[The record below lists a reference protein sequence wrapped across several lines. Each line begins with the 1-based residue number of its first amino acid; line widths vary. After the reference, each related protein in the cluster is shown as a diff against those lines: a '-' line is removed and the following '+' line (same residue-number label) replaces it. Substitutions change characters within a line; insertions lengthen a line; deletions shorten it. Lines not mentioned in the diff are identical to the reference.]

1 MIYREVG
8 QFKASYAAD
17 QAIFPIVQDRW
28 FMLAALAAAYLVI
41 PTVGSEYWL
50 LTIMVPFL
58 VYALAALGLN
68 LLTGYA
74 GQVSLGTGGF
84 MAVGAFA
91 TYKLTTSFPELNI
104 VLALL
109 LAGII
114 TALVGVLFGFPSLRI
129 KGFYLAVAT
138 LAAQFFLQWCFVRIP
153 WLVNYNVSNAI
164 EVPTR
169 TSGPSGTPVMLMM
182 PPCPCTTMS

>member
-8 QFKASYAAD
+8 QFKAGYAAD
-17 QAIFPIVQDRW
+17 QAIFPIRQDRW
-28 FMLAALAAAYLVI
+28 LMLAALAFAYLVI
-41 PTVGSEYWL
+41 PTVASEYWL

-91 TYKLTTSFPELNI
+91 TYKRSGRRAVRLSKSQDQRFLSRGSHAGVA
-104 VLALL
+104 VLPDLDVQQIPVVLQLQRLGRDQRA
-109 LAGII
+109 
-114 TALVGVLFGFPSLRI
+114 TARSLR
-129 KGFYLAVAT
+129 
-138 LAAQFFLQWCFVRIP
+138 AALRHRCR
-153 WLVNYNVSNAI
+153 
-164 EVPTR
+164 
-169 TSGPSGTPVMLMM
+169 G
-182 PPCPCTTMS
+182 